1 MKSMV
6 RIALGVLMVGAASP
20 ALALDRPA
28 MDALRAK
35 AVAAIE
41 AKGVKDG
48 VAFLG
53 DPANGFLDLKG
64 PGLHSWGVLRKGL
77 IAFDH
82 SGQTQPDMDIS
93 TLTTMDGQSVT
104 AKTFSFA
111 DKEGGGGYDEKSWPH
126 PVTGA
131 MGNSYIS
138 CGVPKINKDLAV
150 CVMAWIN

>member
-1 MKSMV
+1 MQSMA
-6 RIALGVLMVGAASP
+6 RITLALALVAFATPV
-20 ALALDRPA
+20 LALDRPA

-35 AVAAIE
+35 AVATID
-41 AKGVKDG
+41 AKGLKDG
-48 VAFLG
+48 AAFLG

-64 PGLHSWGVLRKGL
+64 PGLHSWGVLRKGV

-93 TLTTMDGQSVT
+93 TLTTVDGQSVT

-111 DKEGGGGYDEKSWPH
+111 DKAGGSGYDEKSWPH

-138 CGVPKINKDLAV
+138 CGVPKLDKDLAV
-150 CVMAWIN
+150 CVMAWID

>member
-1 MKSMV
+1 MKSLAQ
-6 RIALGVLMVGAASP
+6 IALGIFLVGMAVP

-28 MDALRAK
+28 MDVLRTK
-35 AVAAIE
+35 AIAAID
-41 AKGVKDG
+41 AKGLQEG
-48 VAFLG
+48 VTFLG

-64 PGLHSWGVLRKGL
+64 PGLHSWGVLRKGV

-93 TLTTMDGQSVT
+93 TLTTVDGQSVT
-104 AKTFSFA
+104 TKTFSVA

-150 CVMAWIN
+150 CVMAWIQ